1 MEDKKNQ
8 CGQSLV
14 EFLLSLFGLLTI
26 LFMVVQISISF
37 GVANYIQY
45 AVFMASRAYLSGHS
59 TTSEKSAAAEAVLE
73 VMMRKN
79 GKDWLKSF
87 AEEENRFIG
96 KSPRVQLQNND
107 RARDTAWEQGVSYK
121 FRSKLY
127 MLPILSAARRGKD
140 STVLLESES
149 WLGSDPT
156 EEECLQVL
164 KYRKSISAVDGI
176 PDFIFD
182 NGC

>member
-1 MEDKKNQ
+1 M
-8 CGQSLV
+8 

-26 LFMVVQISISF
+26 LFMVVQTSISF

-45 AVFMASRAYLSGHS
+45 AVFMASRAYLSGHA
-59 TTSEKSAAAEAVLE
+59 TAADKSASAEAVLE
-73 VMMRKN
+73 ATLRKN
-79 GKDWLKSF
+79 GNDWLKSF
-87 AEEENRFIG
+87 AKEENRTIG
-96 KSPRVQLQNND
+96 KSPRVQLRNND
-107 RARDTAWEQGVSYK
+107 RARDTAWEQGVTYQ

-127 MLPILSAARRGKD
+127 MLPILSAARKGQD
-140 STVLLESES
+140 STILLESQS

-156 EEECLQVL
+156 EEECLEVL
-164 KYRKSISAVDGI
+164 KYRKTVSAIDGI